1 MAQINALHG
10 TISIPGDKSISH
22 RAAILASLSTGKTVI
37 DNFLFSDDCLRTLD
51 AFQAM
56 GVQVKKQDQQVIID
70 SEGALKLSA
79 PTDAI
84 DLGNSGTT
92 ARLLAGVLAA
102 MPFQTELVGDPS
114 LSKRPMK
121 RVSQPLSMMGATV
134 EFLTEDGHLPMK
146 IVGGSLKKIEYDMP
160 VASAQV
166 KSAILLAG
174 LTGQVNVTVT
184 EQTKSRDHTE
194 RMLEAYGVHIT
205 DENGTITLKENQV
218 LHAKNIKVPGD
229 FSSAAYWIAA
239 AVITPGSE
247 LTIER
252 VGLNP
257 TRIGFLNVLKR
268 MGASIEVIQKPNM
281 MNEPVGTI
289 IAKHSTLKATTL
301 KEEEIP
307 TLIDEIPILALVASQ
322 AKGIS
327 RFHHLRELRFKET
340 DRIQATVQGLAALG
354 VSIKAE
360 EDGMIVQGQSRLHG
374 GMVKTFHDHRIAMT
388 AMIASLITNDAVT
401 IDDYDCVKISYPN
414 FFEQFNQLK
423 QPEHSPKD

>member
-70 SEGALKLSA
+70 SEGASKLSA
-79 PTDAI
+79 PTNAI

-307 TLIDEIPILALVASQ
+307 TLIDEIPILALVALQ

>member
-1 MAQINALHG
+1 
-10 TISIPGDKSISH
+10 
-22 RAAILASLSTGKTVI
+22 
-37 DNFLFSDDCLRTLD
+37 
-51 AFQAM
+51 
-56 GVQVKKQDQQVIID
+56 
-70 SEGALKLSA
+70 
-79 PTDAI
+79 
-84 DLGNSGTT
+84 
-92 ARLLAGVLAA
+92 
-102 MPFQTELVGDPS
+102 
-114 LSKRPMK
+114 
-121 RVSQPLSMMGATV
+121 
-134 EFLTEDGHLPMK
+134 
-146 IVGGSLKKIEYDMP
+146 
-160 VASAQV
+160 
-166 KSAILLAG
+166 
-174 LTGQVNVTVT
+174 
-184 EQTKSRDHTE
+184 
-194 RMLEAYGVHIT
+194 
-205 DENGTITLKENQV
+205 
-218 LHAKNIKVPGD
+218 
-229 FSSAAYWIAA
+229 
-239 AVITPGSE
+239 
-247 LTIER
+247 
-252 VGLNP
+252 
-257 TRIGFLNVLKR
+257 

>member
-70 SEGALKLSA
+70 SEGASKLSA

-307 TLIDEIPILALVASQ
+307 TLIDEIPILALGASQ